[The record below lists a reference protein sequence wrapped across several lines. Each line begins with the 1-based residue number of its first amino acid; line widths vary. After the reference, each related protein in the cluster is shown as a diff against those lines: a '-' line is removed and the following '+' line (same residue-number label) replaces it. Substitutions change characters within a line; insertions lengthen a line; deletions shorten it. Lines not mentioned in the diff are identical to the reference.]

1 MQMRIHMRAHTH
13 TYLCLPP
20 SLTDSLTLAPPLSHE
35 SGELAW
41 SGIGLLLIL
50 QVIAGAAWTPHPN
63 PYTPHPKPRVILQV
77 MTGAAARLAG
87 QQDAKYGAH
96 KNKATAAAWRA
107 YTASTP
113 GLVFPGVAWP
123 PVRPKVGPK

>member
-1 MQMRIHMRAHTH
+1 MERDRASSHPAGH
-13 TYLCLPP
+13 RRR
-20 SLTDSLTLAPPLSHE
+20 SLAPPLNLYTLHPTP
-35 SGELAW
+35 LV
-41 SGIGLLLIL
+41 IL

-123 PVRPKVGPK
+123 PVRPKVGAK

>member
-1 MQMRIHMRAHTH
+1 
-13 TYLCLPP
+13 
-20 SLTDSLTLAPPLSHE
+20 
-35 SGELAW
+35 
-41 SGIGLLLIL
+41 
-50 QVIAGAAWTPHPN
+50 
-63 PYTPHPKPRVILQV
+63 

-107 YTASTP
+107 YTAGTP

-123 PVRPKVGPK
+123 PVRPKVGAK

>member
-1 MQMRIHMRAHTH
+1 MHTCMQMRIHMRAHTH

-50 QVIAGAAWTPHPN
+50 QVIAGAAWPPTLTSTPHTLN
-63 PYTPHPKPRVILQV
+63 PLSSCR
-77 MTGAAARLAG
+77 
-87 QQDAKYGAH
+87 
-96 KNKATAAAWRA
+96 
-107 YTASTP
+107 S
-113 GLVFPGVAWP
+113 
-123 PVRPKVGPK
+123 